1 VIVLLVVADSLRAD
15 APGFA
20 GGGARTPVL
29 DRLAA
34 DGASFAHA
42 FASGAWT
49 IPSLLSMLT
58 GVLGHRLGVC
68 RWRHP
73 FPARRPT
80 LLTAF
85 AAAGFE
91 VACFHPYP
99 RWGLLTVAGKGPVGD
114 SQDPGAVAHALHGRR
129 GQDRFVLLHHWWTH
143 LPYLNLRLPRAKWQA
158 ACDFALTS
166 LNRYPERIAATL
178 EDSYRKSVGAFSEEI
193 LPRYLD
199 AASAG
204 GEDVL
209 LVVTGDHGETWGQS
223 LPPGERVKH
232 VFDLHGRWIA
242 DETVAVPLVV
252 HGTTADGAVPAGRV
266 LQGFARGADLAPTLA
281 ELAGVPWPGPV
292 PGCDGPG
299 VIDRDETDRNVIG
312 RSLAACVMHGAS
324 APHADAPTVSSH
336 NTHVPDCYPADGR
349 QMWRTMALRTREAW
363 FVWDGVDGTRTV
375 TAVDGAAAPDAAAVD
390 AVFARLESQWRDA
403 VDPAPIVEDAVLD
416 ELRGDGAEVRKRLR
430 GLNYLD

>member
-1 VIVLLVVADSLRAD
+1 MIVLLVVVDSLRAD

-20 GGGARTPVL
+20 GGAKTPFL

-34 DGASFAHA
+34 DGTRFRRAY
-42 FASGAWT
+42 ASGAWT

-91 VACFHPYP
+91 VACLHPYP
-99 RWGLLTVAGKGPVGD
+99 RWGLLTVAGKGTVGD
-114 SQDPGAVAHALHGRR
+114 SQDPDAVIRALSGRR

-143 LPYLNLRLPRAKWQA
+143 LPYLNVRLPRAKWQA

-166 LNRYPERIAATL
+166 LNRHPERIAPTL
-178 EDSYRKSVGAFSEEI
+178 EASYRKSLSTFSEEI

-199 AASAG
+199 AAASG

-209 LVVTGDHGETWGQS
+209 LVLTGDHGETWGRS
-223 LPPGERVKH
+223 LPPGARVRH
-232 VFDLHGRWIA
+232 VFDLHGRWIS
-242 DETVAVPLVV
+242 DETVAIPLIV
-252 HGTTADGAVPAGRV
+252 HGTVANGAVPAGGIV
-266 LQGFARGADLAPTLA
+266 EGFARGADLAPTLA

-292 PGCDGPG
+292 PDRAGPG
-299 VIDRDETDRNVIG
+299 VIDRDGDGDRDVIG
-312 RSLAACVMHGAS
+312 RSLASCVTLGAPS
-324 APHADAPTVSSH
+324 PHEDAPTVSSH
-336 NTHVPDCYPADGR
+336 NAHVPDCYPADGKR
-349 QMWRTMALRTREAW
+349 MWRTMALRTADAW
-363 FVWDGVDGTRTV
+363 YVWDGVAGTRAV
-375 TAVDGAAAPDAAAVD
+375 APVDGAATPDAGTVD
-390 AVFARLESQWRDA
+390 AIFARLESRRQEA
-403 VDPAPIVEDAVLD
+403 VDSAPIVEDARLD
-416 ELRGDGAEVRKRLR
+416 ALRGEDAEVRKRLR